1 MALDKYIAQDLS
13 NRILS
18 GADPPPKLTLAAL
31 AARYE
36 TSLTPVRAA
45 VEALIEKG
53 VILKRP
59 NGRLE
64 ANPKKKGRGGARQA
78 IPAPRTPQDWDR
90 ILIQEV
96 VRASL
101 GPKPVYLREEA
112 LAHKHGVGR
121 SVIRQTLSRFA
132 GAGLVDHVARRG
144 WRVHPL
150 SEPDMKAYIAMREVL
165 ELKAL
170 DLARPRLNRE
180 DLRQM
185 LEDNPVPQ
193 PGEAARLDNRL
204 HEYLIER
211 SGNRC
216 ISDFFRQQVA
226 LYYSAL
232 FDYAAPEASLVA
244 EMAAQHRRILKALI
258 QENWARARQA
268 LSKHIRTQG
277 PVLMMALERA
287 APPGSP

>member
-1 MALDKYIAQDLS
+1 MALSDYIAQDLS

-18 GADPPPKLTLAAL
+18 GVDAPPKLTLAAL

-64 ANPKKKGRGGARQA
+64 ANPKKMGRGGARQA

-112 LAHKHGVGR
+112 LARKHGVGR
-121 SVIRQTLSRFA
+121 SVIRQMLSRFA
-132 GAGLVDHVARRG
+132 GAGLLDHVPRRG
-144 WRVHPL
+144 WRVNPV
-150 SEPDMKAYIAMREVL
+150 SEPDMQAYITMREVL

-193 PGEAARLDNRL
+193 SGESARLDNRL

-211 SGNRC
+211 SGNRY

-244 EMAAQHRRILKALI
+244 EMAAQHRRVLEALIAGKWNQARKALS
-258 QENWARARQA
+258 E
-268 LSKHIRTQG
+268 HIHAQG
-277 PVLMMALERA
+277 PVLMKVLAR
-287 APPGSP
+287 GV